1 MRAPAFPSAKEAAR
15 RLISDITIFS
25 RAVIRLPLR
34 PYQIGPLNAILESI
48 FCRHGREFLLVFP
61 RQSGKNEA
69 VAQLLVYLLN
79 VYRHYDRTIVY
90 AALGDTR
97 EMGLARLDSRLEN
110 VWNAGHWVKHA
121 DPDRRLLGK
130 CSVVFLS
137 THSTAVARGQTAH
150 HLLVIDEAQDQD
162 PARIESVF
170 TPMRAANNATAVY
183 IGTVKSTSDFLW
195 QKKRQ
200 LEQLEREDGARR
212 VFLVTPEQ
220 VSAENP
226 DYARFLAH
234 QVARYGRHHPII
246 ASEYFLEPIDGTGGL
261 FDARRRTLLH
271 GSHPRQQSPTP
282 GRLYVATLDLAGE
295 DEGATD
301 PIAKLKNPARDY
313 TACTMFE
320 VVFPPAGATAP
331 GPTYRAVDIF
341 LDHGSRHFGSRCDA
355 PESSIAHG
363 PSSLVDRLTSYL
375 AHWQVAHLVADSTG
389 VGQGV
394 VSHLRAHLGEHR
406 VTPYDFSKPKAKAQ
420 LGSAFLALIE
430 TNRFKYWSPAQGEG
444 WGEGTVPTDG
454 YPLSDEWWFY
464 QQAAACSYE
473 VPPEGT
479 LDANLRWGV
488 PASHRTQTP
497 VGPQPTHDDR
507 LISAALVAEVD
518 RLIREGK
525 LLLGS
530 ARSEVIATGDPV
542 GRPVY

>member
-15 RLISDITIFS
+15 KLISDITIFS

-34 PYQIGPLNAILESI
+34 PYQIEPLNAILESI
-48 FCRHGREFLLVFP
+48 FCRQGREFLLVFP

-110 VWNAGHWVKHA
+110 VWNAGRWVKHA

-137 THSTAVARGQTAH
+137 TYSTAAARGQTAH
-150 HLLVIDEAQDQD
+150 HLLVIDEVQDQD
-162 PARIESVF
+162 PARIEAVF

-200 LEQLEREDGARR
+200 LEQLERDDGARR
-212 VFLVTPEQ
+212 VFLVSPDQ

-261 FDARRRTLLH
+261 FDPRRRTLMH

-282 GRLYVATLDLAGE
+282 GHLYVATLDLAGE

-301 PIAKLKNPARDY
+301 PVAKLKNPARDY
-313 TACTMFE
+313 TACTIFE
-320 VVFPPAGATAP
+320 VVFPPAGATVP

-341 LDHGSRHFGSRCDA
+341 LDHGSRHFTSGGTGD
-355 PESSIAHG
+355 
-363 PSSLVDRLTSYL
+363 SLVERLTSYL
-375 AHWQVAHLVADSTG
+375 AHWQVAHLIADSTG

-394 VSHLRAHLGEHR
+394 VSHLRAHLGDQR
-406 VTPYDFSKPKAKAQ
+406 VTPFDFSKPKAKAQ
-420 LGSAFLALIE
+420 LGSAFLSLVE
-430 TNRFKYWSPAQGEG
+430 TNRFKYWSPSPSQGEDC
-444 WGEGTVPTDG
+444 GEGTIPTDG
-454 YPLSDEWWFY
+454 YPLSDEWWFFR
-464 QQAAACSYE
+464 QAAACSYE
-473 VPPEGT
+473 VPAEGT

-488 PASHRTQTP
+488 AAAHRTDTP
-497 VGPQPTHDDR
+497 AGPEPTHDDR
-507 LISAALVAEVD
+507 LISAAVVAELD
-518 RLIREGK
+518 RLLREGN

-530 ARSEVIATGDPV
+530 ARSEVIATADPL
-542 GRPVY
+542 GRGVY